1 MSLLRTRGVTLV
13 ELVVVIVVIGILAG
27 MGALVLVPAY
37 EAYFASQRRAQL
49 ADAADTA
56 ARRMV
61 RDVRLALPN
70 SVRVDGT
77 RQFIEFLLTK
87 NGGRYRALSD
97 PGDPTKDV
105 LDFSAADDGFD
116 TLGLLPSGGDQQ
128 VVVGDFVAIHNL
140 GIPGA
145 DAYNVGAAN
154 ANIAPISNF
163 AVTAGGHRISF
174 NPPRQFPLES
184 PGRRF
189 FVVAGPVT
197 YACVGGELRRWSGY
211 AIQAAQPTA
220 LPLGGTQLLADGLT
234 ACEFTYSSDIAQL
247 TRGLVTIRLAITRNN
262 ETVVLYQQ
270 AHVNNVP

>member
-1 MSLLRTRGVTLV
+1 
-13 ELVVVIVVIGILAG
+13 
-27 MGALVLVPAY
+27 
-37 EAYFASQRRAQL
+37 
-49 ADAADTA
+49 
-56 ARRMV
+56 
-61 RDVRLALPN
+61 
-70 SVRVDGT
+70 VRVDGS
-77 RQFIEFLLTK
+77 RQFVEFLLTK

-97 PGDPTKDV
+97 PADATKNV
-105 LDFSAADDGFD
+105 LDFSAADDAFD
-116 TLGLLPSGGDQQ
+116 TLGLLPGGGDQQ
-128 VVVGDFVAIHNL
+128 VLAGDFVAIHNL

-145 DAYNVGAAN
+145 DAYNLGAAN
-154 ANIAPISNF
+154 PNIAPISNF
-163 AVTAGGHRISF
+163 AATAGGDHRISF

-220 LPLGGTQLLADGLT
+220 LPVGATQLLAEGVT